1 MDAATRDFVR
11 RRAGDRCEYCL
22 LHQESFDVSHHVEH
36 IVAKQHGGSD
46 DTSNLALA
54 CHFCNLHKGPN
65 LAGIDPVS
73 GEVALL
79 FHPRRY
85 LWTAHFRLE
94 GAIVEG
100 ATPTG
105 RATVRVLA
113 MNGDLQLEL
122 RLALFARGT
131 LI

>member
-1 MDAATRDFVR
+1 MDAATRELVR
-11 RRAGDRCEYCL
+11 RRASGRCEYCL
-22 LHQESFDVSHHVEH
+22 LPQECFEVSHHIEH
-36 IVAKQHGGSD
+36 IVAKQHGGGD

-54 CHFCNLHKGPN
+54 CHLCNLHKGPN

-79 FHPRRY
+79 FHPRRD
-85 LWTAHFRLE
+85 LWTAHFRFDSVIL
-94 GAIVEG
+94 EG

-105 RATVRVLA
+105 RATVQVLA
-113 MNGDLQLEL
+113 MNGELQLEL
-122 RLALFARGT
+122 RRALLARGK